1 MKSNYFTFLIIL
13 LLGVSACSEDP
24 TEVEDPVKPK
34 PQLNSETYEP
44 VEVLFNEA
52 EFEDTLSEKL
62 LREINICN
70 SDAQAEMGLEVPD
83 CSPEFFKL
91 FPLNQKESIDNGF
104 ILLTKANTGG
114 VGLRRTLIFERE
126 QGNLVKVNGFV
137 ANLIAQRK
145 TASGYNDLLLR
156 FADRVEGDLT
166 YYNCLFTWQN
176 GKYEFQYVES
186 IYVPASDWAG
196 KVKESMRDSV
206 SKDIYKI
213 IEDNQM
219 IF

>member
-1 MKSNYFTFLIIL
+1 MTFKNTALFGIL
-13 LLGVSACSEDP
+13 FITLFSCSDDTQEHVN
-24 TEVEDPVKPK
+24 TKPK
-34 PQLNSETYEP
+34 PQLNSESYEP
-44 VEVLFNEA
+44 IEVLFNEK
-52 EFEDTLSEKL
+52 EFTDTLSEKL
-62 LREINICN
+62 LNEIKICN
-70 SDAQAEMGLEVPD
+70 SEAQADMGIDVPD

-91 FPLNQKESIDNGF
+91 FPLNHKESLNNGF

-126 QGNLVKVNGFV
+126 QGSLVKVNGFV

-145 TASGYNDLLLR
+145 TTSGYNDLLLR

-196 KVKESMRDSV
+196 KVKESLRDSV